1 MNNGEY
7 DDHNRHGCNDEQGD
21 GDQREWR
28 FLLGVL
34 YPFPPKK
41 TSDKNSF
48 KENLLEL
55 GCFVFDIA

>member
-1 MNNGEY
+1 MVMIKAVEMMNKATGTRGKGVY
-7 DDHNRHGCNDEQGD
+7 CSA
-21 GDQREWR
+21 
-28 FLLGVL
+28 FCVL